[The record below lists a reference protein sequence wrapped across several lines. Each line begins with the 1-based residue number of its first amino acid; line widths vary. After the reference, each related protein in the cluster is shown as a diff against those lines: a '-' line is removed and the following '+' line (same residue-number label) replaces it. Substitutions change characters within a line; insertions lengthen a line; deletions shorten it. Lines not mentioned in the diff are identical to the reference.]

1 MNIADLARVRD
12 EDLAGEP
19 AGQASGEG
27 ARALMESI
35 TATGR
40 EPAGRRRVPP
50 RRSVA
55 RSVARGVGLGVVAAG
70 LAAAL
75 VVWTP
80 LGGPATEYANAAVSL
95 RTGEDFVEVRIND
108 PEADAATFTEAFRA
122 VGLDAEVRKAPV
134 APQDVGKLVGPYTE
148 GKFPPGTGITIHTYQ
163 EGCRSAWCGRV
174 SMPVGLTG
182 KVVFGIGRPAAP
194 GELWS
199 TPVQADFYA
208 DGGVVGGYDPRGRPV
223 GQVRDTYE
231 RAGIEKISYVVMWV
245 DPDGSGSGYDVD
257 VAHVKDDWPVET
269 AWRIASDA
277 VAVHVA
283 APADVPK
290 DSLPKIDGPRRS
302 PWWKD

>member
-19 AGQASGEG
+19 VGQASGAG

-35 TATGR
+35 MATGR
-40 EPAGRRRVPP
+40 EPARRRRVTV
-50 RRSVA
+50 RRGA
-55 RSVARGVGLGVVAAG
+55 GLGVVAAG

-75 VVWTP
+75 VIWTP

-95 RTGEDFVEVRIND
+95 RTGDDFIEVEIND
-108 PEADAATFTEAFRA
+108 PEADAAKFTEAFRA

-134 APQDVGKLVGPYTE
+134 APQDVGKLVGPHTE
-148 GKFPPGTGITIHTYQ
+148 GDFPPGTGITIHTEQ

-194 GELWS
+194 GELWA

-208 DGGVVGGYDPRGRPV
+208 DGGVVEGYKPRGKPV
-223 GQVRDTYE
+223 AQVRDTYE
-231 RAGIEKISYVVMWV
+231 RAGIKKISYVVMWLN
-245 DPDGSGSGYDVD
+245 PDGSGSGYDVD
-257 VAHVKDDWPVET
+257 AAHVKDDWLVDS
-269 AWRIASDA
+269 AMRIASDA

-283 APADVPK
+283 APAGVPK
-290 DSLPKIDGPRRS
+290 DSLPKIDGPRPS
-302 PWWKD
+302 AWWKG